1 MFFFQLMFQQVY
13 TGITGSTT
21 LTSVETIAQTIAL
34 LCALFGAYEAYARG
48 GDTRALAVT
57 SARYLFIGLL
67 LTQYSNVFLNINN
80 AANNLAQAISPTDVW
95 TNFRTQ
101 IGNYLSSPAGAGA
114 WYNLIPGGIA
124 GLVSVLL
131 QAIALEVFPITYV
144 FFSFFYSMY
153 GAMLYVV
160 GPLVLALYP
169 AFGVGQ
175 LARTYMLNL
184 LIWNSWGI
192 LYAVMSQLLTIMTAG
207 SLTSVLSA
215 GTFGGAFAGASQM
228 LLISMSSIL
237 LSLMIAVIPFIA
249 KRIISGDVGS
259 TLFTALAVAGAAIQS
274 LAIGSFG
281 MTSGSGGH
289 DPDPPGP
296 PPNDPGGKGNPGG
309 NPRSPSERAPTP
321 PEDPGDPPPQPPGGG
336 DGSASS
342 NAAPSEPSDTM
353 TSRPS
358 SGGEVAVREMP
369 KSAGG
374 GGGGHPPDDP
384 GGGGSRSS
392 SGLRQ
397 PYVSGLYY
405 IPYAV
410 GWSVG
415 RAGQAATTAKNYLF
429 GR

>member
-1 MFFFQLMFQQVY
+1 M
-13 TGITGSTT
+13 S
-21 LTSVETIAQTIAL
+21 
-34 LCALFGAYEAYARG
+34 
-48 GDTRALAVT
+48 
-57 SARYLFIGLL
+57 
-67 LTQYSNVFLNINN
+67 
-80 AANNLAQAISPTDVW
+80 
-95 TNFRTQ
+95 
-101 IGNYLSSPAGAGA
+101 
-114 WYNLIPGGIA
+114 
-124 GLVSVLL
+124 
-131 QAIALEVFPITYV
+131 VFPILYAI
-144 FFSFFYSMY
+144 FSFFYTHVRRDPVC
-153 GAMLYVV
+153 GAVRWSL
-160 GPLVLALYP
+160 GLYP

-207 SLTSVLSA
+207 SLASV
-215 GTFGGAFAGASQM
+215 FRRRNIGGAFEGASQM
-228 LLISMSSIL
+228 LLISLSSIL
-237 LSLMIAVIPFIA
+237 LSIMIAVIPFIV

-274 LAIGSFG
+274 LAVGSFG

-289 DPDPPGP
+289 DEMPPAAP
-296 PPNDPGGKGNPGG
+296 MIRQARHRAT
-309 NPRSPSERAPTP
+309 RSRQRTPTP
-321 PEDPGDPPPQPPGGG
+321 PDDPGDPPPPPPGGG

-342 NAAPSEPSDTM
+342 NTAPSGPSDTM
-353 TSRPS
+353 TSWRS
-358 SGGEVAVREMP
+358 SGGGVAVREKP

-374 GGGGHPPDDP
+374 GGGGHPTDDP

-429 GR
+429 GRSSKEE

>member
-1 MFFFQLMFQQVY
+1 MFFFQSMFQQVY

-48 GDTRALAVT
+48 GDTRALAV
-57 SARYLFIGLL
+57 SAARYLFIGLL

-101 IGNYLSSPAGAGA
+101 IGNYLSSPGGAGA

-175 LARTYMLNL
+175 LATFMLNL

-237 LSLMIAVIPFIA
+237 LSLMIAVIPFIVNR
-249 KRIISGDVGS
+249 KPRPTSLYGP
-259 TLFTALAVAGAAIQS
+259 LQNLNYELVARLNVSEAEFAIDQEPGKTPGCRQ
-274 LAIGSFG
+274 LL
-281 MTSGSGGH
+281 
-289 DPDPPGP
+289 PGP
-296 PPNDPGGKGNPGG
+296 QLP
-309 NPRSPSERAPTP
+309 
-321 PEDPGDPPPQPPGGG
+321 
-336 DGSASS
+336 
-342 NAAPSEPSDTM
+342 
-353 TSRPS
+353 
-358 SGGEVAVREMP
+358 
-369 KSAGG
+369 
-374 GGGGHPPDDP
+374 
-384 GGGGSRSS
+384 
-392 SGLRQ
+392 
-397 PYVSGLYY
+397 
-405 IPYAV
+405 IP
-410 GWSVG
+410 
-415 RAGQAATTAKNYLF
+415 
-429 GR
+429 